1 MDAQKALTEGV
12 PVIFLDQRINW
23 WLVKP
28 YVKGLNITP
37 NDDFLGDLY
46 QYTVQIAQH

>member
-1 MDAQKALTEGV
+1 M
-12 PVIFLDQRINW
+12 IFLDQRINW